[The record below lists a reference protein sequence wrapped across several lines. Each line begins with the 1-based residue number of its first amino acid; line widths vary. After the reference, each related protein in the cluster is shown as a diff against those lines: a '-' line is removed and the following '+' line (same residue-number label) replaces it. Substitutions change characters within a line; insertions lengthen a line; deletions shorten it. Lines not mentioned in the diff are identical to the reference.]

1 GRSSDEFQTPA
12 IDSTERQHRCRFWTS
27 LDNHKYRFRHDCQP
41 AATAGI
47 IGRAVLVLGEGMQL
61 LGLLLLLLA
70 QEGHPLVGT
79 WHGDW
84 GPTATHRNDVTLVLD
99 WDGKNITGLINPGPE
114 SIKLS
119 KAALEPSSDPK
130 AWTVHFE
137 ADAKDHDG
145 KPVHFMID

>member
-1 GRSSDEFQTPA
+1 MFD
-12 IDSTERQHRCRFWTS
+12 RFVVVTF
-27 LDNHKYRFRHDCQP
+27 L
-41 AATAGI
+41 
-47 IGRAVLVLGEGMQL
+47 IGCLLVLVPV
-61 LGLLLLLLA
+61 LA

-130 AWTVHFE
+130 AWAVHFE

-145 KPVHFMID
+145 KPVHFMIDGKIENLTSIRRSIVGTWNHGNVKGDFKVTRDQ